1 LALEAIKHVSLFGN
15 LSPLQLD
22 AIASKMELLIVA
34 PQTSVL
40 TQGHPGQF
48 LYVIKKGILNAYR
61 LDDSGK
67 ENLIAKLTPP
77 DSFGE
82 LSFLFDS
89 PCAASVRST
98 EDCELWQFDRSCLD
112 GVSEEDKTSYIEHKK
127 SQYSRQTSKKTDKVS
142 MTTVADD
149 DVLTDSFG
157 VLMWFYQIVGIMLSV
172 TSPLSYIDGSAVAYS
187 IISFFVNAKPSS
199 ESASDVATRSSPA
212 TDANDRDSSFQ
223 FCVDRSYT
231 FSQLYV
237 TTFGYYAVWAF
248 LIVILLRR
256 RVWRFLRGI
265 IISTSIRWAQFL
277 DFVSSITEVCH
288 FSASFSTRQQQYAAR
303 QAVDIEIRG
312 PVMLKWL
319 ISCFNAVAILLMQG
333 TACFRLDGFPDA
345 AGKLRW
351 IYDGRVACF
360 SNDGDFQGRWQ
371 IASAFGVA
379 IVLAAPTFLWR
390 MMVRIQ
396 SMEKR
401 TPFQDTL
408 LQAYSG
414 AHSSNA
420 RHWKVVM

>member
-1 LALEAIKHVSLFGN
+1 
-15 LSPLQLD
+15 
-22 AIASKMELLIVA
+22 
-34 PQTSVL
+34 
-40 TQGHPGQF
+40 
-48 LYVIKKGILNAYR
+48 
-61 LDDSGK
+61 
-67 ENLIAKLTPP
+67 
-77 DSFGE
+77 
-82 LSFLFDS
+82 
-89 PCAASVRST
+89 
-98 EDCELWQFDRSCLD
+98 
-112 GVSEEDKTSYIEHKK
+112 
-127 SQYSRQTSKKTDKVS
+127 

-187 IISFFVNAKPSS
+187 IVSFFVNAKPSS
-199 ESASDVATRSSPA
+199 ESASDVATKSSPA
-212 TDANDRDSSFQ
+212 TKANDRDSSFQ

-248 LIVILLRR
+248 LIAILLRR
-256 RVWRFLRGI
+256 RAWRFLRGI
-265 IISTSIRWAQFL
+265 IISSSIRLVQFS
-277 DFVSSITEVCH
+277 DRVSNISERCR
-288 FSASFSTRQQQYAAR
+288 FSASSSTRQQQISAR
-303 QAVDIEIRG
+303 QTVDIEIRG

-390 MMVRIQ
+390 MMVRTQ
-396 SMEKR
+396 SMVKR

-414 AHSSNA
+414 SHSSNA
-420 RHWKVVM
+420 RHWKVVL

>member
-1 LALEAIKHVSLFGN
+1 LFGN
-15 LSPLQLD
+15 LAPLQLD

-40 TQGHPGQF
+40 TQGQPGQF

-67 ENLIAKLTPP
+67 ENLIAKLSPP

-82 LSFLFDS
+82 MSFLLDS
-89 PCAASVRST
+89 LCAASVRTT
-98 EDCELWQFDRSCLD
+98 EDSELWRFDRSCLD
-112 GVSEEDKTSYIEHKK
+112 SVSEEDKTSYIEYKK
-127 SQYSRQTSKKTDKVS
+127 SQYSRQTLKKIDKVS

-187 IISFFVNAKPSS
+187 IVSFFVNAKPSS
-199 ESASDVATRSSPA
+199 ESASDVATKSSPA
-212 TDANDRDSSFQ
+212 TKANDRDSSFQ

-248 LIVILLRR
+248 LIAILLRR
-256 RVWRFLRGI
+256 RAWRFLRGI
-265 IISTSIRWAQFL
+265 IISSSIRLVQFS
-277 DFVSSITEVCH
+277 DRVSNISERCH
-288 FSASFSTRQQQYAAR
+288 FSASLSTRQQQIAAR
-303 QAVDIEIRG
+303 QTVDIEIRG

-414 AHSSNA
+414 SHSSNA
-420 RHWKVVM
+420 RHWKVVL